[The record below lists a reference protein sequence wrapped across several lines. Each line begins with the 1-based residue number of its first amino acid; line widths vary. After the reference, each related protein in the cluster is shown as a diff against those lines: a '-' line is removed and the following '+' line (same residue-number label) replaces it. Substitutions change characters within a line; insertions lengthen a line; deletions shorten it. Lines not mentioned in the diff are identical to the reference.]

1 MREVSRTNGGNVA
14 DFDGDVLAAGG
25 DDADPADLLHTGEA
39 AGEDVGASER
49 TFFVSKKAAA
59 VLKHGVLKQYVLPF
73 ASKVG
78 SMSAGGRVVYVDG
91 YAGPGRY
98 ADGTEG
104 SPVLI
109 LDEAKT
115 IAAYRS
121 LECHFVEKSRSD
133 AQRLRAVVAE
143 AQAAGVAC
151 EAHLGRLED
160 HLDAILER
168 AAGYPL
174 FLFLDPFGL
183 GLAYND
189 LVDVLRDKRPP
200 AGAPTEVLLN
210 FSSHAVRR
218 IGGVL
223 RADRADARSRRT
235 VEALDRACG
244 GDWWH
249 EEFLSARDNAEAVER
264 IADGFLDRVCRAAK
278 TGGWSVPVRNRSDH
292 QPVYHLVFF
301 TRHREGLYLFGDA
314 LSLAQQEWR
323 RACQPPP
330 REEQPTLFGDI
341 DMFAI
346 EETARVERWVDAIA
360 ANIERLL
367 VQGDFVVGEK
377 YTAVF
382 GDTIGEARQMH
393 VRAAI
398 KRLYAAGRTSCNGK
412 GNVVD
417 LRVTRPSGNGV

>member
-1 MREVSRTNGGNVA
+1 MA
-14 DFDGDVLAAGG
+14 DFDDDALAAG
-25 DDADPADLLHTGEA
+25 DADLADLLRTGET
-39 AGEDVGASER
+39 AGEDVGASET

-78 SMSAGGRVVYVDG
+78 STSAGGRVVYVDG

-104 SPVLI
+104 SPLLI
-109 LDEAKT
+109 LDEAKM
-115 IAAYRS
+115 IAGYRS
-121 LECHFVEKSRSD
+121 LECHFVEKSRAD
-133 AQRLRAVVAE
+133 AHRLQAVVAE

-183 GLAYND
+183 GLSYDD
-189 LVDVLRDKRPP
+189 LVDVLRGKRPP
-200 AGAPTEVLLN
+200 TGPPTEVLLN

-249 EEFLSARDNAEAVER
+249 EEFLAARDNADAVER
-264 IADGFLDRVCRAAK
+264 IADGFLDRVCQAAK
-278 TGGWSVPVRNRSDH
+278 TSGWSVPVRNRADH

-301 TRHREGLYLFGDA
+301 TRHRQGLYLFGDA
-314 LSLAQQEWR
+314 LSLAQQDWR
-323 RACQPPP
+323 RACLPPP
-330 REEQPTLFGDI
+330 RDEQPTLFGEI
-341 DMFAI
+341 DMFEI
-346 EETARVERWVDAIA
+346 EEKTRKERWVDAIA
-360 ANIERLL
+360 ANIEALL
-367 VQGDFVVGEK
+367 AQGEFVVGDR
-377 YTAVF
+377 YTEVF
-382 GDTIGEARQMH
+382 GGTIGEARQMH

-398 KRLYAAGRTSCNGK
+398 KRLYAAGRTGCNGR

-417 LRVTRPSGNGV
+417 LRVTRPSGDGL